1 MIQASAMTVRSGV
14 IALSRPNHP
23 LRLAGIF
30 AASFAFFAI
39 VAAAAV
45 AVIYIVQDQRGQRVS
60 QVAGASVEPK
70 QSDLH
75 LPDGLIAMH
84 VVQNADEFKQL
95 AGFKPFVPKE
105 QLLPDGTMHDVS
117 LAVSFPDDNGM
128 RTGRVGYSPRD
139 GYAVGGIT
147 GPMVVISELK
157 GKPGDSVDGE
167 LKRITSGDGRA
178 LAATLACGD
187 LVLDVQLYFGPKPAP
202 DEPFITPYMTDVA
215 RKFLDSL
222 RKQCR

>member
-30 AASFAFFAI
+30 AASLAFFAI
-39 VAAAAV
+39 VATAAV
-45 AVIYIVQDQRGQRVS
+45 AVIYIVQDQRGQRIS

-84 VVQNADEFKQL
+84 VVQNADEFEQL
-95 AGFKPFVPKE
+95 AGFKPFVAKE
-105 QLLPDGTMHDVS
+105 LPDGTVHDAS

-128 RTGRVGYSPRD
+128 RTARVGYSPRD
-139 GYAVGGIT
+139 GYAVDGIT
-147 GPMVVISELK
+147 GPMIVINELK
-157 GKPGDSVDGE
+157 GKPGDSIDSE

-215 RKFLDSL
+215 QKFLDGL